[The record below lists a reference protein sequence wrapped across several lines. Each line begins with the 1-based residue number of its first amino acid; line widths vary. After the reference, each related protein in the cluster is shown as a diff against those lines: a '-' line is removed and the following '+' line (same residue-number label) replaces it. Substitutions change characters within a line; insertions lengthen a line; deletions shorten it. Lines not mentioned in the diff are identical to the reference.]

1 MIFMI
6 NSVPK
11 LLKSVNRYPALIK
24 ATKVFFLALLCVSS
38 LCLISTRVM
47 AQTSITETVYI
58 QSDGSIYSS
67 NNSTVPI
74 DQDGNVYTFTDDML
88 VYSFVVQRS
97 NVIIDGAGYVL
108 QGQGEFGIE
117 LVSDGVTIKNL
128 DILGGFNYGI
138 YVSGSSFNAF
148 IDNTISGNGI
158 GLLINN
164 STQNTLT
171 GNTIQDNNMG
181 IELWLTSENSLKDNV
196 FDNFKNLSV
205 YGTELSQYVQDI
217 DDSNVIG
224 DDKKIYYLV
233 DESNLVIDGETDNV
247 GFLALVSCSNITV
260 TNVEISGNEQG
271 ITLADTTGSSV
282 THCTIAGTNYG
293 ISLFSSSSNS
303 ISYNTLTNNNRG
315 IHLKTATFN
324 TLSAN
329 EIVDNVGGM
338 FFFDSTQNIVSGNIL
353 QGNTAYGLGLST
365 SSFNSIT
372 GNRFLNNGENDGYQV
387 YDAALTNSSLSYS
400 SNSWSVS
407 YPAGG
412 NYWSDYTGTDVK
424 SGVDQ
429 TESGSDG
436 IGDTPYVIYANIQDD
451 YPRILEGTLIISVSS
466 PENKTYS
473 ENSVTLTVDVN
484 DETSVVG
491 YSLDGEE
498 TITISG
504 TTTLSNLYEG
514 SHELTVFAKNTEG
527 QESSQTVYFTVSDG
541 DSQTPINDGHPEDLD
556 LILIVAIAAIAVV
569 AVSLLYFLILKKK

>member
-1 MIFMI
+1 MI

-11 LLKSVNRYPALIK
+11 LLKFVNRYHTPMK
-24 ATKVFFLALLCVSS
+24 ATKVIFLALLCVSS
-38 LCLISTRVM
+38 LCLISTRVL

-58 QSDGSIYSS
+58 QSDGSIYAS

-74 DQDGNVYTFTDDML
+74 EQDGNVYTFTGDML
-88 VYSFVVQRS
+88 VNSFVVQCS
-97 NVIIDGAGYVL
+97 NVIIDGDGYCL
-108 QGQGEFGIE
+108 QGQGEVGID
-117 LVSDGVTIKNL
+117 LVSDGVTIQNL
-128 DILGGFNYGI
+128 DILGSFSYGVFI
-138 YVSGSSFNAF
+138 SGSSFNTL
-148 IDNTISGNGI
+148 IDNTISGNGV
-158 GLLINN
+158 GLIINN

-171 GNTIQDNNMG
+171 GNAIQDNNMG
-181 IELWLTSENSLKDNV
+181 IELWLTSENLLENNV
-196 FDNFKNLSV
+196 FDNYRNISV
-205 YGTELSQYVQDI
+205 YGTELSHYVQDI
-217 DDSNVIG
+217 DDSNLIG

-233 DESNLVIDGETDNV
+233 DESNVVIDGETDNV

-260 TNVEISGNEQG
+260 TNLELSDNEQG
-271 ITLADTTGSSV
+271 ITLVDTTGSSV
-282 THCTIAGTNYG
+282 THCTITDTNYG

-338 FFFDSTQNIVSGNIL
+338 FFFDSAQNIISGNTF
-353 QGNTAYGLGLST
+353 QTNTAYGLGLST

-372 GNRFLNNGENDGYQV
+372 GNRFLNNGENGGYQV

-412 NYWSDYTGTDVK
+412 NFWSDYTGTDVK
-424 SGVDQ
+424 SGADQ
-429 TESGSDG
+429 NESGSDG
-436 IGDTPYVIYANIQDD
+436 IGDTPYVIYANVQDD
-451 YPRILEGTLIISVSS
+451 YPRILEDTLIVSVSS

-473 ENSVTLTVDVN
+473 ENSVTLTVEVN
-484 DETSVVG
+484 DATSVVG

-504 TTTLSNLYEG
+504 TTTLSNLSEG
-514 SHELTVFAKNTEG
+514 SHELTLIAKNTEG

-541 DSQTPINDGHPEDLD
+541 DTQTPINDDHHEDLD
-556 LILIVAIAAIAVV
+556 LTLIVAIAAIAVV